1 MEGDSRL
8 TNVKVWMAISIHT
21 LRVEGDYRLTGSKI
35 ACIISIH
42 TLRVEGD
49 EIGIN
54 EVPDLVKFQSTPSV
68 WRVTLCWLVWP
79 PC

>member
-1 MEGDSRL
+1 MLAGVAAVL
-8 TNVKVWMAISIHT
+8 T
-21 LRVEGDYRLTGSKI
+21 
-35 ACIISIH
+35 ISIH